1 MWSNGPNKIKSGVKV
16 LFSRVLFV
24 LGVIALMVA
33 GGCSGN
39 SSQTDNEDDGVVTEM
54 EIPSEQ

>member
-1 MWSNGPNKIKSGVKV
+1 M